1 MVKLTFVSPSNL
13 YVREIWDYNKANIE
27 NIKAVSNFNWNRAV
41 EYLSVVEKFELLIFW
56 NYIPNK
62 KIKCNYRQPPWMTD
76 NIKKSLK
83 QRSKLTKIF
92 YKNGQKN
99 SDYIKVLEKS
109 EECTS
114 LIAEAKKN
122 NILKMTYNLEDS
134 NTASETYCP
143 ILNRFHYNKNTL
155 QYHLYLLMVI
165 SFQIFARKSTFLISF
180 FLLYAHL

>member
-1 MVKLTFVSPSNL
+1 
-13 YVREIWDYNKANIE
+13 
-27 NIKAVSNFNWNRAV
+27 
-41 EYLSVVEKFELLIFW
+41 
-56 NYIPNK
+56 
-62 KIKCNYRQPPWMTD
+62 MTD
-76 NIKKSLK
+76 NIKKSVK

-92 YKNGQKN
+92 YKNGQRN

-122 NILKMTYNLEDS
+122 NILKKTCNLEDS